1 MTSKANLVA
10 FIRRYAIMMS
20 VHLLLRG
27 IVRGLPWRTS
37 VAAFAVCLF
46 LSSVFLT
53 ATAESPRPLPVLPPL
68 CVSAE
73 DCFRS
78 ALAVN
83 DRTGS
88 PAQREQATAL
98 KIDQLRSVMDLF
110 PSTPWAQ
117 RARVVLG
124 VLLIERAPG
133 EATKLLRAA
142 QPELPVIDDYV
153 RLWIAESLSKQ
164 SEPIQ
169 AAELLETIPKIVPD
183 SNLIARAAYRTGETW
198 YSANVCFRAVEWLER
213 AVALADKDQAAP
225 MALSHQADCH
235 LRENRLTEARTALK
249 QLWLRYP
256 QSPEAR
262 EAKTRLEGGLGG
274 GSWLPTA
281 EEYLLRAQ
289 AFLGLSMQTEAVEEL
304 RRFLS
309 LAPGHTRRHEARLK
323 LGVAY
328 VRLKQYDQ
336 ARETFRGLVADRVQE
351 SAEATVWL
359 ARVYLR
365 QSLGDKL
372 IELARSAAQGP
383 LAGDQRAMV
392 HLFAGVWLEDQG
404 KFDEAIG
411 MFRQV
416 AKLGDSASQRAEG
429 LWRAGWAQYRTA
441 RYKEAAETF
450 RAVVELHVN
459 GFEPQAMYWAA
470 RAEGHG
476 KNANVGEQY
485 ARVCQRHAYSY
496 YCQLAARRT
505 SIPAN
510 QPAMATTER
519 LATEEAERLP
529 DNRRPEIEKH
539 AVYQRGIE
547 LKTLGFAQDAARE
560 LGALTEQYSRD
571 QEVLLAFSTMLSE
584 VGAYHP
590 ALRVA
595 KVHFREKL
603 ERSGLPT
610 APALWTVAYPTG
622 LVPTIAAQGVTG
634 VDPYLAAA
642 IIREESQYD
651 EKAVSVV
658 GAVGLMQL
666 MPVTANAVAQRY
678 GFPMVG
684 REELFDQET
693 NIRLGVRYLGQLIEQ
708 YGGNLAHAVAAYNA
722 GPIAVNNW
730 IAVHRGR
737 DQDEFVELIP
747 YQETRLYVKRVLRSY
762 GEYRRLHGAS

>member
-1 MTSKANLVA
+1 MTA
-10 FIRRYAIMMS
+10 
-20 VHLLLRG
+20 
-27 IVRGLPWRTS
+27 LPWRTS
-37 VAAFAVCLF
+37 LAGLAACL
-46 LSSVFLT
+46 LVSSRFWT
-53 ATAESPRPLPVLPPL
+53 ATAESPRPLPVAPPL

-78 ALAVN
+78 AIAIN
-83 DRTGS
+83 ERSGTA
-88 PAQREQATAL
+88 PQRDHALLL
-98 KIDQLRSVMDLF
+98 KIDQLRAVVDLF
-110 PSTPWAQ
+110 PSTIWAT
-117 RARVVLG
+117 RAAVALG
-124 VLLIERAPG
+124 VLLTERDPVESA
-133 EATKLLRAA
+133 KLLRAA
-142 QPELPVIDDYV
+142 QPDLPVLDDYL
-153 RLWIAESLSKQ
+153 RLWIAESLLKQ
-164 SEPIQ
+164 NESIQ
-169 AAELLETIPKIVPD
+169 AAELLETIPTVVPD
-183 SNLIARAAYRTGETW
+183 SNLIARAAYRAGEAW
-198 YSANVCFRAVEWLER
+198 YGGNNCARAVEWLAR
-213 AVALADKDQAAP
+213 AVTLADKDAGAP
-225 MALSHQADCH
+225 VALWHQADCH
-235 LRENRLTEARTALK
+235 IRENRLPEARTALK

-256 QSPEAR
+256 HSPEAKD
-262 EAKTRLEGGLGG
+262 AKVRLDSALGG
-274 GSWLPTA
+274 EPWVPTA
-281 EEYLLRAQ
+281 DDHAIRAQ
-289 AFLGLSMQTEAVEEL
+289 AFLGLSMQAEAVEEL

-309 LAPGHTRRHEARLK
+309 MAPGHPRRFDARLK

-336 ARETFRGLVADRVQE
+336 ARETFKGLVADRVQE
-351 SAEATVWL
+351 SAEASVWL

-365 QSLGDKL
+365 QGQGDKL
-372 IELARSAAQGP
+372 IELARSVAQSS

-404 KFDEAIG
+404 KFDDAIG

-429 LWRAGWAQYRTA
+429 LWRAGWAHYRTA
-441 RYKEAAETF
+441 RYRDAAETF

-459 GFEPQAMYWAA
+459 GFEPQALYWAA
-470 RAEGHG
+470 RAEEHG
-476 KNANVGEQY
+476 KPVTVAEQY
-485 ARVCQRHAYSY
+485 ARICRLHAYSY
-496 YCQLAARRT
+496 YCQLASRRASLPSASTAVAARDR
-505 SIPAN
+505 PVDDD
-510 QPAMATTER
+510 
-519 LATEEAERLP
+519 AERLP
-529 DNRRPEIEKH
+529 QNRRPEIEQH
-539 AVYQRGIE
+539 RFYRRGME
-547 LKTLGFAQDAARE
+547 LKLLGFGQDAARE

-571 QEVLLAFSTMLSE
+571 QDVLLAFSTMLSE

-595 KVHFREKL
+595 KVHFKEKL

-622 LVPTIAAQGVTG
+622 LVPTIAAQGVAT

-678 GFPMVG
+678 GFPTVG

-693 NIRLGVRYLGQLIEQ
+693 NIRLGVRYLGQLLEQ
-708 YGGNLAHAVAAYNA
+708 YGGNMAHAVAAYNA
-722 GPIAVNNW
+722 GPIAVNSW

-737 DQDEFVELIP
+737 EQDEFVELIP

-762 GEYRRLHGAS
+762 GEYRRLHNGTS

>member
-1 MTSKANLVA
+1 MTNLP
-10 FIRRYAIMMS
+10 RRIS
-20 VHLLLRG
+20 L
-27 IVRGLPWRTS
+27 
-37 VAAFAVCLF
+37 AAFAL
-46 LSSVFLT
+46 LLLLLSVFFT
-53 ATAESPRPLPVLPPL
+53 ATAESPRPLPVAAPL

-78 ALAVN
+78 ALAIN
-83 DRTGS
+83 ERSGS
-88 PAQREQATAL
+88 PAQRDQAMLL
-98 KIDQLRSVMDLF
+98 KIDQLRSVMELF
-110 PSTPWAQ
+110 LSTPWAK
-117 RARVVLG
+117 RAGIVLG
-124 VLLIERAPG
+124 VLMIDRDPV
-133 EATKLLRAA
+133 EAAKLLRAA
-142 QPELPVIDDYV
+142 QPEMPVIDDYI
-153 RLWIAESLSKQ
+153 RLWIAESLLKQ
-164 SEPIQ
+164 SEPLQ
-169 AAELLETIPKIVPD
+169 AAELLETIPKLVPD
-183 SNLIARAAYRTGETW
+183 SNLIAKAAYRTGEAW
-198 YSANVCFRAVEWLER
+198 YSANVCVRAVEWLER
-213 AVALADKDQAAP
+213 AVALADKDSAAP
-225 MALSHQADCH
+225 VALSHQADCH
-235 LRENRLTEARTALK
+235 VRENRVSEARTALK

-262 EAKTRLEGGLGG
+262 EAKTRLDTALGG
-274 GSWLPTA
+274 ESWAPTA
-281 EEYLLRAQ
+281 DDHLIRAQ
-289 AFLGLSMQTEAVEEL
+289 AFLGLSMQAEAVEEL
-304 RRFLS
+304 RRFLAM
-309 LAPGHTRRHEARLK
+309 APGHPRRFDARLK

-336 ARETFRGLVADRVQE
+336 ARDTFRGLVADRVQE

-365 QSLGDKL
+365 QSHGDKL

-404 KFDEAIG
+404 KFDEAIA

-429 LWRAGWAQYRTA
+429 LWRTGWAQYRTA
-441 RYKEAAETF
+441 RYRDAAETF

-470 RAEGHG
+470 RAEEHG
-476 KNANVGEQY
+476 KSNGVGDQY

-496 YCQLAARRT
+496 YCQLAARRA
-505 SIPAN
+505 SLPSVSPVMVAV
-510 QPAMATTER
+510 ER
-519 LATEEAERLP
+519 LAGEEAERLP
-529 DNRRPEIEKH
+529 ENRRPEIEKH

-571 QEVLLAFSTMLSE
+571 QDVLLAFSTMLSE

-595 KVHFREKL
+595 KVHFKEKL

-622 LVPTIAAQGVTG
+622 LVPTISAQGITA

-678 GFPMVG
+678 GFPTVG

-693 NIRLGVRYLGQLIEQ
+693 NIRLGVRYLGQLLEQ
-708 YGGNLAHAVAAYNA
+708 YNGNLAHAVAAYNA
-722 GPIAVNNW
+722 GPIAVNSW

-762 GEYRRLHGAS
+762 GEYRRLHNGTS

>member
-1 MTSKANLVA
+1 MTA
-10 FIRRYAIMMS
+10 
-20 VHLLLRG
+20 
-27 IVRGLPWRTS
+27 LPWRTS
-37 VAAFAVCLF
+37 LAALALWLLV
-46 LSSVFLT
+46 SSLVWT
-53 ATAESPRPLPVLPPL
+53 ATAESPRPLPVAPPL

-78 ALAVN
+78 AIAIN
-83 DRTGS
+83 ERSGTT
-88 PAQREQATAL
+88 AQRDQALLL
-98 KIDQLRSVMDLF
+98 KIDQLRVVMDLF
-110 PSTPWAQ
+110 PSTIWAK
-117 RARVVLG
+117 RAGVALG
-124 VLLIERAPG
+124 VLLTERDPV
-133 EATKLLRAA
+133 ESVKLLRAA
-142 QPELPVIDDYV
+142 QPDLPVLDDYL
-153 RLWIAESLSKQ
+153 RLWMAESLLKQ
-164 SEPIQ
+164 NEPAQ
-169 AAELLETIPKIVPD
+169 AAEVLETLPKIVPD
-183 SNLIARAAYRTGETW
+183 SNLIAKAAYRTGESW
-198 YSANVCFRAVEWLER
+198 YSGNVCARAVEWLER
-213 AVALADKDQAAP
+213 AVSLADKDAGAP
-225 MALSHQADCH
+225 VALWHQADCH
-235 LRENRLTEARTALK
+235 IRENRLPEARTVLK

-256 QSPEAR
+256 QSS
-262 EAKTRLEGGLGG
+262 EAKEAKARLDAALNGE
-274 GSWLPTA
+274 SWVPTA
-281 EEYLLRAQ
+281 DDYAIRAQ
-289 AFLGLSMQTEAVEEL
+289 AFLGLSMQAEAVEEL
-304 RRFLS
+304 RRFLAM
-309 LAPGHTRRHEARLK
+309 APGHPRRFDARLK

-336 ARETFRGLVADRVQE
+336 ARETFRALVADRVQE
-351 SAEATVWL
+351 SAEASVWL

-365 QSLGDKL
+365 QSQGEKL
-372 IELARSAAQGP
+372 IELARSVAQGT

-404 KFDEAIG
+404 KFDDAIG

-441 RYKEAAETF
+441 RYREAAETF
-450 RAVVELHVN
+450 RAVVELHIN

-470 RAEGHG
+470 RADEHG
-476 KNANVGEQY
+476 KSATVAEQY
-485 ARVCQRHAYSY
+485 ARICQRHAYSY
-496 YCQLAARRT
+496 YCQLASRRV
-505 SIPAN
+505 SLPPAAA
-510 QPAMATTER
+510 PVAALESPV
-519 LATEEAERLP
+519 ADEAERLP
-529 DNRRPEIEKH
+529 QNRRPEIEKH
-539 AVYQRGIE
+539 AFYQRGIE
-547 LKTLGFAQDAARE
+547 LKLLGFGQDAARE

-571 QEVLLAFSTMLSE
+571 QDVLLAFSTMLSE

-595 KVHFREKL
+595 KVHFKDKL

-610 APALWTVAYPTG
+610 APALWTVAYPVG
-622 LVPTIAAQGVTG
+622 LVPTIAAQGVAA

-678 GFPMVG
+678 GFPTVG

-693 NIRLGVRYLGQLIEQ
+693 NIRLGVRYLGQLLEQ
-708 YGGNLAHAVAAYNA
+708 YGGNQAHAVAAYNA

-737 DQDEFVELIP
+737 EQDEFVELIP

-762 GEYRRLHGAS
+762 GEYHRLHNGTS

>member
-1 MTSKANLVA
+1 MTA
-10 FIRRYAIMMS
+10 
-20 VHLLLRG
+20 
-27 IVRGLPWRTS
+27 LPWRTS
-37 VAAFAVCLF
+37 LAALAVCLLLMSLF
-46 LSSVFLT
+46 WT
-53 ATAESPRPLPVLPPL
+53 ATAEPPRPLPVAPPL

-78 ALAVN
+78 AIAIN
-83 DRTGS
+83 ERSGP
-88 PAQREQATAL
+88 PAQRDQALML
-98 KIDQLRSVMDLF
+98 KIDQLRSVLDLF
-110 PSTPWAQ
+110 PSTIWAK
-117 RARVVLG
+117 RAGVALG
-124 VLLIERAPG
+124 VLLTDRDPVESAR
-133 EATKLLRAA
+133 LLRAA
-142 QPELPVIDDYV
+142 QPDLPVIDDYL
-153 RLWIAESLSKQ
+153 RLWIAESLLKRN
-164 SEPIQ
+164 EPIQ
-169 AAELLETIPKIVPD
+169 AAELLETIPKVVPD
-183 SNLIARAAYRTGETW
+183 SNLLAKAAYRTGESW
-198 YSANVCFRAVEWLER
+198 YSGNVCVRAVEWFER
-213 AVALADKDQAAP
+213 AVTLADKDAGAPAA
-225 MALSHQADCH
+225 LWHQADCH
-235 LRENRLTEARTALK
+235 LRENRLPEARTVLK

-256 QSPEAR
+256 QSPEAK
-262 EAKTRLEGGLGG
+262 EAKVRLETALGG
-274 GSWLPTA
+274 ESWVPTA
-281 EEYLLRAQ
+281 DDYAIRAQ
-289 AFLGLSMQTEAVEEL
+289 AFLGLSMQAEAVEEL

-309 LAPGHTRRHEARLK
+309 MAPGHPRRFDARLK

-336 ARETFRGLVADRVQE
+336 ARETFKGLVADRVQE
-351 SAEATVWL
+351 SAEASVWL

-365 QSLGDKL
+365 QGQGEKL
-372 IELARSAAQGP
+372 IELARSVAQSA

-404 KFDEAIG
+404 KFDDAIG

-441 RYKEAAETF
+441 RYRDAAETF

-459 GFEPQAMYWAA
+459 GFEPQALYWAA
-470 RAEGHG
+470 RADEHG
-476 KNANVGEQY
+476 KQSTVAEQY
-485 ARVCQRHAYSY
+485 ARVCQLHAYSY
-496 YCQLAARRT
+496 YCQLASRRA
-505 SIPAN
+505 SLPPAS
-510 QPAMATTER
+510 PTVAALDR
-519 LATEEAERLP
+519 SVGAEAERFP
-529 DNRRPEIEKH
+529 QNRRPEIEQH
-539 AVYQRGIE
+539 RVYQRGIE
-547 LKTLGFAQDAARE
+547 LKLLGFGQDAARE
-560 LGALTEQYSRD
+560 LGALTEHYSRD
-571 QEVLLAFSTMLSE
+571 QDVLLAFSTMLSE

-595 KVHFREKL
+595 KVHFKEKL

-622 LVPTIAAQGVTG
+622 LVPTIAAQGVAA

-678 GFPMVG
+678 GFPTVG

-693 NIRLGVRYLGQLIEQ
+693 NIRLGVRYLGQLLEQ
-708 YGGNLAHAVAAYNA
+708 YGGNMAHAVAAYNA
-722 GPIAVNNW
+722 GPIAVNSW

-737 DQDEFVELIP
+737 EQDEFVELIP

-762 GEYRRLHGAS
+762 GEYRRLHNGTS

>member
-1 MTSKANLVA
+1 MTNLP
-10 FIRRYAIMMS
+10 RRIS
-20 VHLLLRG
+20 L
-27 IVRGLPWRTS
+27 
-37 VAAFAVCLF
+37 AAFAL
-46 LSSVFLT
+46 LLLLLSVFFT
-53 ATAESPRPLPVLPPL
+53 ATAESPRPLPVAAPL

-78 ALAVN
+78 ALAIN
-83 DRTGS
+83 ERSGS
-88 PAQREQATAL
+88 PAQRDQAMLL
-98 KIDQLRSVMDLF
+98 KIDQLRSVMELF
-110 PSTPWAQ
+110 PSTPWAK
-117 RARVVLG
+117 RAGIVLG
-124 VLLIERAPG
+124 VLMIERDPV
-133 EATKLLRAA
+133 EAAKLLRAA
-142 QPELPVIDDYV
+142 QPEMPVIDDYI
-153 RLWIAESLSKQ
+153 RLWIAESLLKQ
-164 SEPIQ
+164 NEPIQ
-169 AAELLETIPKIVPD
+169 AAELLETIPKMVPD
-183 SNLIARAAYRTGETW
+183 SNLIAKAAYRTGEAW

-213 AVALADKDQAAP
+213 AVALADKDSAAP
-225 MALSHQADCH
+225 VALSHQADCH
-235 LRENRLTEARTALK
+235 VRENRVPEARTALK

-262 EAKTRLEGGLGG
+262 EAKTRLDTALGG
-274 GSWLPTA
+274 ESWTPTA
-281 EEYLLRAQ
+281 DDHLIRAQ
-289 AFLGLSMQTEAVEEL
+289 AFLGLSMQAEAVEEL
-304 RRFLS
+304 RRFLAM
-309 LAPGHTRRHEARLK
+309 APGHPRRFDARLK

-336 ARETFRGLVADRVQE
+336 ARDTFRGLVADRVQE

-365 QSLGDKL
+365 QSHGDKL

-404 KFDEAIG
+404 KFDEAIA

-429 LWRAGWAQYRTA
+429 LWRTGWAQYRTA
-441 RYKEAAETF
+441 RYRDAAETF

-470 RAEGHG
+470 RAEEHG
-476 KNANVGEQY
+476 KSNGVGEQY

-496 YCQLAARRT
+496 YCQLAARRA
-505 SIPAN
+505 SLPPVS
-510 QPAMATTER
+510 PAMVAVDR
-519 LATEEAERLP
+519 PAGEEAERLP
-529 DNRRPEIEKH
+529 ENRRPEIEKH

-547 LKTLGFAQDAARE
+547 LKMLGFAQDAARE

-571 QEVLLAFSTMLSE
+571 QDVLLAFSTMLSE

-595 KVHFREKL
+595 KVHFKEKL

-622 LVPTIAAQGVTG
+622 LVPTIAAQGITA

-678 GFPMVG
+678 GFPTVG

-693 NIRLGVRYLGQLIEQ
+693 NIRLGVRYLGQLLEQ
-708 YGGNLAHAVAAYNA
+708 YNGNLAHAVAAYNA
-722 GPIAVNNW
+722 GPIAVNSW

-762 GEYRRLHGAS
+762 GEYRRLHNGTS

>member
-1 MTSKANLVA
+1 MAQ
-10 FIRRYAIMMS
+10 
-20 VHLLLRG
+20 
-27 IVRGLPWRTS
+27 LPWRTS
-37 VAAFAVCLF
+37 LAALAVWLL

-53 ATAESPRPLPVLPPL
+53 ATAESPRPLPVAPSL

-78 ALAVN
+78 ALAINERV
-83 DRTGS
+83 GS
-88 PAQREQATAL
+88 PAHRDHVMLL
-98 KIDQLRSVMDLF
+98 KIDQLRSVTELF
-110 PSTPWAQ
+110 PSTPWAK
-117 RARVVLG
+117 RAGVVLG
-124 VLLIERAPG
+124 VLMIEREPV
-133 EATKLLRAA
+133 EAVKLLRAA
-142 QPELPVIDDYV
+142 QPEMPVIDDYF
-153 RLWIAESLSKQ
+153 RLWIAESLLKQ
-164 SEPIQ
+164 NEPIQ

-183 SNLIARAAYRTGETW
+183 SNLLAKAAYRAGEAW

-213 AVALADKDQAAP
+213 AVALADKDLAAP
-225 MALSHQADCH
+225 VALSHQADCQV
-235 LRENRLTEARTALK
+235 RENRLPEARAALK
-249 QLWLRYP
+249 LLWLRYP

-262 EAKTRLEGGLGG
+262 EAKTRLDTGLGG
-274 GSWLPTA
+274 ESWAPTA
-281 EEYLLRAQ
+281 DDHMIRAQ
-289 AFLGLSMQTEAVEEL
+289 AFLGLSMQAEAVEEL
-304 RRFLS
+304 RRFLAM
-309 LAPGHTRRHEARLK
+309 APGHARRFDARLK

-336 ARETFRGLVADRVQE
+336 ARETFRGLVADRAQE

-365 QSLGDKL
+365 QSHGDKL
-372 IELARSAAQGP
+372 IELARTAAQGA

-441 RYKEAAETF
+441 RYREAAETF

-470 RAEGHG
+470 RAEEHG
-476 KNANVGEQY
+476 KTNSVGEQY

-505 SIPAN
+505 SLSAN
-510 QPAMATTER
+510 QPTVAAVER
-519 LATEEAERLP
+519 PSGEEVERLP
-529 DNRRPEIEKH
+529 ENRRPEIEKH

-571 QEVLLAFSTMLSE
+571 QDVLLAFSTMLSE

-622 LVPTIAAQGVTG
+622 LVPTIAAQGVST

-666 MPVTANAVAQRY
+666 MPMTANAVAQRY
-678 GFPMVG
+678 GFPTVG

-693 NIRLGVRYLGQLIEQ
+693 NIRLGVRYLGQLLEQ

-722 GPIAVNNW
+722 GPIAVNSW

-737 DQDEFVELIP
+737 EQDEFVELIP

-762 GEYRRLHGAS
+762 GEYRRLHNGTS

>member
-1 MTSKANLVA
+1 MTNLP
-10 FIRRYAIMMS
+10 RRIS
-20 VHLLLRG
+20 L
-27 IVRGLPWRTS
+27 
-37 VAAFAVCLF
+37 AAFAL
-46 LSSVFLT
+46 LLLLLSVFFT
-53 ATAESPRPLPVLPPL
+53 ATAESPRPLPVAAPL

-78 ALAVN
+78 AFAIN
-83 DRTGS
+83 ERSGS
-88 PAQREQATAL
+88 PAQRDQAMLL
-98 KIDQLRSVMDLF
+98 KIDQLRSVMELF
-110 PSTPWAQ
+110 PSTLWAK
-117 RARVVLG
+117 RAAIVLG
-124 VLLIERAPG
+124 VLMIERDPV
-133 EATKLLRAA
+133 EAAKLLRAA
-142 QPELPVIDDYV
+142 QPEMPVIDDYI
-153 RLWIAESLSKQ
+153 RLWVAESLLKQ
-164 SEPIQ
+164 NEPIQ
-169 AAELLETIPKIVPD
+169 AAELLETIPKMVPD
-183 SNLIARAAYRTGETW
+183 SNLIAKAAYRTGEAW
-198 YSANVCFRAVEWLER
+198 YSANVCVRAVEWLER
-213 AVALADKDQAAP
+213 AVALADKDSAAP
-225 MALSHQADCH
+225 VALSHQADCH
-235 LRENRLTEARTALK
+235 VRENRVPEARTALK

-262 EAKTRLEGGLGG
+262 EARTRLDTALGG
-274 GSWLPTA
+274 ESWVPTA
-281 EEYLLRAQ
+281 DDHLIRAQ
-289 AFLGLSMQTEAVEEL
+289 AFLGLSMQAEAVEEL
-304 RRFLS
+304 RRFLAM
-309 LAPGHTRRHEARLK
+309 APGHPRRFDARLK

-336 ARETFRGLVADRVQE
+336 ARDTFRGLVADRVQE

-365 QSLGDKL
+365 QSHGDKL

-404 KFDEAIG
+404 KFDEAIA

-429 LWRAGWAQYRTA
+429 LWRTGWAQYRTA
-441 RYKEAAETF
+441 RYRDAAETF

-470 RAEGHG
+470 RAEEHG
-476 KNANVGEQY
+476 KSNGVGEQY

-496 YCQLAARRT
+496 YCQLAARRA
-505 SIPAN
+505 SLPPVSPVMVAVERPAG
-510 QPAMATTER
+510 
-519 LATEEAERLP
+519 EEAERLP
-529 DNRRPEIEKH
+529 ENRRPEIEKH

-560 LGALTEQYSRD
+560 LGVLTEQYSRD
-571 QEVLLAFSTMLSE
+571 QDVLLAFSTMLSE

-595 KVHFREKL
+595 KVHFKEKL

-622 LVPTIAAQGVTG
+622 LVPTIAAQGITA

-678 GFPMVG
+678 GFPTVG

-693 NIRLGVRYLGQLIEQ
+693 NIRLGVRYLGQLLEQ
-708 YGGNLAHAVAAYNA
+708 YNGNLAHAVAAYNA
-722 GPIAVNNW
+722 GPIAVNSW

-762 GEYRRLHGAS
+762 GEYRRLHNGTS

>member
-1 MTSKANLVA
+1 MTNLP
-10 FIRRYAIMMS
+10 RRIS
-20 VHLLLRG
+20 L
-27 IVRGLPWRTS
+27 
-37 VAAFAVCLF
+37 AAFAL
-46 LSSVFLT
+46 LLLLLSVFFT
-53 ATAESPRPLPVLPPL
+53 ATAESPRPLPVAAPL

-78 ALAVN
+78 ALAIN
-83 DRTGS
+83 ERSGS
-88 PAQREQATAL
+88 PAQRDQAMLL
-98 KIDQLRSVMDLF
+98 KIDQLRSVMELF
-110 PSTPWAQ
+110 PSTQWAK
-117 RARVVLG
+117 RAGIVLG
-124 VLLIERAPG
+124 VLMIERDPV
-133 EATKLLRAA
+133 EAARLLRAA
-142 QPELPVIDDYV
+142 QPEMPVIDDYI
-153 RLWIAESLSKQ
+153 RLWIAESLLKQ
-164 SEPIQ
+164 NEPIQ
-169 AAELLETIPKIVPD
+169 AAELLETIPKMVPD
-183 SNLIARAAYRTGETW
+183 SNLIAKAAYRTGEAW
-198 YSANVCFRAVEWLER
+198 YSANVCFRTVEWLER
-213 AVALADKDQAAP
+213 AVALADKDSAAP
-225 MALSHQADCH
+225 VALSHQADCH
-235 LRENRLTEARTALK
+235 VRENRVPEARTALK

-262 EAKTRLEGGLGG
+262 EAKTRLDTALGG
-274 GSWLPTA
+274 ESWVPTA
-281 EEYLLRAQ
+281 DDHLIRAQ
-289 AFLGLSMQTEAVEEL
+289 AFLGLSMQAEAVEEL
-304 RRFLS
+304 RRL
-309 LAPGHTRRHEARLK
+309 LAMAPGHPRRFDARLK

-336 ARETFRGLVADRVQE
+336 ARDTFRGLVADRVQE

-365 QSLGDKL
+365 QSHGDKL

-404 KFDEAIG
+404 KFDEAIA

-429 LWRAGWAQYRTA
+429 LWRTGWAQYRTA
-441 RYKEAAETF
+441 RYRDAAETF

-470 RAEGHG
+470 RAEEHG
-476 KNANVGEQY
+476 KNNGVGEQY

-496 YCQLAARRT
+496 YCQLAARRA
-505 SIPAN
+505 SLPPVSPVMVAVERPAG
-510 QPAMATTER
+510 
-519 LATEEAERLP
+519 EEAERLP
-529 DNRRPEIEKH
+529 ENRRPEIEKH

-571 QEVLLAFSTMLSE
+571 QDVLLAFSTMLSE

-595 KVHFREKL
+595 KVHFKEKL

-622 LVPTIAAQGVTG
+622 LVPTIAAQGITA

-678 GFPMVG
+678 GFPTVG

-693 NIRLGVRYLGQLIEQ
+693 NIRLGVRYLGQLLEQ
-708 YGGNLAHAVAAYNA
+708 YNGNLAHAVAAYNA
-722 GPIAVNNW
+722 GPIAVNSW

-762 GEYRRLHGAS
+762 GEYRRLHNGTS